1 MFIEERFVI
10 KTVDFILDE
19 ESCEDSSTVEV
30 SVFLVVINLVH
41 VVVFRY
47 VFGDFDG
54 VVNIGQGVSVLD

>member
-10 KTVDFILDE
+10 KTVDFILNE
-19 ESCEDSSTVEV
+19 ESYEDSSTVEV
-30 SVFLVVINLVH
+30 SVFLIVINLVH
-41 VVVFRY
+41 VIVFGY